1 MTQWNEPPVD
11 ETDWDEGGETYDALA
26 TCYDDMTADVDY
38 PAWADF
44 LEALFARAPRPVH
57 RQPIH
62 TVLDLACGTGT
73 MSFLLAERGYEV
85 IGVDF
90 SPEMLAVAAEKSLDG
105 GGELPIFLCQSME
118 ELDLYGTVD
127 ACVCLL
133 DSVNH
138 VTDPE
143 RLQRALGRVWLF
155 LEAGGLFVFDV
166 HTPAHLQSL
175 DGGLFLDETDDAYC
189 VWRTEYDPEQEIC
202 TYGMDV
208 FQREGEVWYRSS
220 EVHEER
226 AYSIEMLTEALQQA
240 GFTEIQLYGDRRL
253 HPPEAREERVF
264 FTARK
269 PEEAVK
275 HMR

>member
-1 MTQWNEPPVD
+1 MTQKHEPFGNLTLG
-11 ETDWDEGGETYDALA
+11 EEETYDALA
-26 TCYDDMTADVDY
+26 ACYDDMTADVDY

-44 LEALFARAPRPVH
+44 IEALFAGSPRPVH
-57 RQPIH
+57 GEPFH

-90 SPEMLAVAAEKSLDG
+90 SPEMLAVAAEKSLE
-105 GGELPIFLCQSME
+105 GEGEAPIFLCQSME

-138 VTDPE
+138 VTEPD
-143 RLQRALGRVWLF
+143 RLQQALRRVWLF

-166 HTPAHLQSL
+166 HTPEHLQSL

-189 VWRTEYDPEQEIC
+189 VWRTEYHRGLC
-202 TYGMDV
+202 TYYMDL
-208 FQREGEVWYRSS
+208 FDRRRDGAWQRELEIHRQ
-220 EVHEER
+220 R
-226 AYSIEMLTEALQQA
+226 AYTTEELTGWLRAA
-240 GFTEIQLYGDRRL
+240 GFNDIRTWGDGKLRRPTENEQRIYFSCI
-253 HPPEAREERVF
+253 RE
-264 FTARK
+264 
-269 PEEAVK
+269 
-275 HMR
+275 

>member
-1 MTQWNEPPVD
+1 MSH
-11 ETDWDEGGETYDALA
+11 WDETYDALA
-26 TCYDDMTADVDY
+26 GCYDDMTEDVNY

-44 LEALFARAPRPVH
+44 LEKLFARSPHPV
-57 RQPIH
+57 H

-73 MSFLLAERGYEV
+73 MSFLLAQRGYEL

-90 SPEMLAVAAEKSLDG
+90 SPEMLAIAAEKTLE
-105 GGELPIFLCQSME
+105 GEGEPPIFLCQAME

-138 VTDPE
+138 VTRPDQL
-143 RLQRALGRVWLF
+143 RKAFQRVWLF
-155 LEAGGLFVFDV
+155 LEPGGLFVFDV
-166 HTPAHLQSL
+166 HTPAHLEGL
-175 DGGLFLDETDDAYC
+175 DGGMFLDETEDAYC
-189 VWRTEYDPEQEIC
+189 VWRTDYDPRRKIC

-208 FQREGEVWYRSS
+208 FRREGVLWRREE

-226 AYSIEMLTEALQQA
+226 AYSPAELIDYLTQA
-240 GFTEIQLYGDRRL
+240 GFQDIRQYGDRKLRS
-253 HPPEAREERVF
+253 PRAEEARIF

-269 PEEAVK
+269 PADESLK
-275 HMR
+275 